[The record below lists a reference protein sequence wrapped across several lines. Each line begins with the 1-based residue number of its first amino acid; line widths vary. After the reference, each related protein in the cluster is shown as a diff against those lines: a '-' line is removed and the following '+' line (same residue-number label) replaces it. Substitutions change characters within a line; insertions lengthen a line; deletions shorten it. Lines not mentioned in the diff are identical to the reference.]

1 VFWSDLQSTSRL
13 KKWTQLLEN
22 CVVIILNLIS
32 LRPLILVHP
41 FVFLDD
47 VTARHSAGSWTL
59 YREHHLRGQHL
70 LSFFLSLE
78 AELKSVIFYNLNI
91 LLFVFFYTLF
101 CSINILYIVYHL
113 FNFFIHVWFFLV
125 VFFFQISN
133 HSFCLSLGQMICEL
147 TTHSANLDVRILS
160 GGERRWRKTRIYTRW
175 KRHTSREFASD
186 QLPSHGGSRAFV
198 EYVKK
203 KTIGLWRVKLIN
215 LWHVR
220 AEIKERK
227 AWKWINQDREP
238 PLDILRAVML
248 LSDISSVISDISS
261 SPFLRLSAIARGL
274 LYRTSNSSRL
284 PEIE

>member
-1 VFWSDLQSTSRL
+1 MFWSDLQSTSRL

-113 FNFFIHVWFFLV
+113 FNFSFTFDFSWS
-125 VFFFQISN
+125 FFFFKFLIIVFVYRWVRWFVNWQLI
-133 HSFCLSLGQMICEL
+133 L
-147 TTHSANLDVRILS
+147 RILMS
-160 GGERRWRKTRIYTRW
+160 GYFRVGKGVGAKREYILGERDI
-175 KRHTSREFASD
+175 
-186 QLPSHGGSRAFV
+186 Q
-198 EYVKK
+198 
-203 KTIGLWRVKLIN
+203 
-215 LWHVR
+215 
-220 AEIKERK
+220 AE
-227 AWKWINQDREP
+227 
-238 PLDILRAVML
+238 
-248 LSDISSVISDISS
+248 S
-261 SPFLRLSAIARGL
+261 SPPINCPVTEDRGRLSN
-274 LYRTSNSSRL
+274 T
-284 PEIE
+284 